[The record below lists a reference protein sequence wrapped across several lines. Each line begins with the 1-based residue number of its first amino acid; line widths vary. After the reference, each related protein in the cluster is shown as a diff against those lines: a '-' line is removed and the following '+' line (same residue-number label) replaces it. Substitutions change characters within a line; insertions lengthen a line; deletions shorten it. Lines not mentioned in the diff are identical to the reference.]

1 MAIST
6 AGSWN
11 GRRHEGPNTVRRRRL
26 AVMAAVALLASSCYL
41 PRADVDRA
49 VETYVLASVSRC
61 SSESVGGA
69 LRNDADVAVR
79 IVLTSMWLDL
89 SSEVYH
95 EVVLEL
101 PRVEAHTTE
110 PWTAFATEEVAPPLL
125 CTVEASTIQGL
136 E

>member
-1 MAIST
+1 MK
-6 AGSWN
+6 G
-11 GRRHEGPNTVRRRRL
+11 GRL

-49 VETYVLASVSRC
+49 VETFVLASVSQC

-69 LRNDADVAVR
+69 LRNDSDVAVR
-79 IVLTSMWLDL
+79 VVLTTMWLDI

-95 EVVLEL
+95 EVEVEL
-101 PRVEAHTTE
+101 PRIEAKTTE
-110 PWTAFATEEVAPPLL
+110 SWTAFAGEEVAPPLL
-125 CTVEASTIQGL
+125 CTAEASTIEAL

>member
-11 GRRHEGPNTVRRRRL
+11 GRPLEEPNTVRGGRL
-26 AVMAAVALLASSCYL
+26 AVMTGVALFASSCYL
-41 PRADVDRA
+41 PRADVVRA
-49 VETYVLASVSRC
+49 VDTFVLASVSQC

-79 IVLTSMWLDL
+79 VVLTSMWLDL

-101 PRVEAHTTE
+101 LRVEAHTTE
-110 PWTAFATEEVAPPLL
+110 PWTAFATEDVAPPLL
-125 CTVEASTIQGL
+125 CTVEASTIEAL

>member
-6 AGSWN
+6 AGSLN
-11 GRRHEGPNTVRRRRL
+11 GRPHEGPNTVRRGRL

-49 VETYVLASVSRC
+49 VETFVLASVSQC

-79 IVLTSMWLDL
+79 VVLTSMWLDL

-110 PWTAFATEEVAPPLL
+110 QWTAFSTEEVASPLL
-125 CTVEASTIQGL
+125 CTVEASTIEAL

>member
-1 MAIST
+1 MR
-6 AGSWN
+6 G
-11 GRRHEGPNTVRRRRL
+11 GRL
-26 AVMAAVALLASSCYL
+26 AVITGVALLASSCYL
-41 PRADVDRA
+41 PRADVVRA
-49 VETYVLASVSRC
+49 VDTFVLASVSQC

-79 IVLTSMWLDL
+79 VVLTSMWLDL
-89 SSEVYH
+89 SSDVYH

-110 PWTAFATEEVAPPLL
+110 QWTAFAGEEVAPPLL
-125 CTVEASTIQGL
+125 CTVEASTIEAL